1 MYRDDGPQD
10 TCVAICTL
18 EYFVCCYFT
27 PSYLH
32 TALQYWPRSIYGH
45 QHSPLVSRGSKQAN
59 YTTLIQGYVFY
70 TLLDNVKRSDFRY
83 FVLMFDTLGM
93 SMLNHNNIDHINK
106 HHGE

>member
-1 MYRDDGPQD
+1 MTGLRTPAWQYVLWNTLFAATLLLA
-10 TCVAICTL
+10 TCI
-18 EYFVCCYFT
+18 
-27 PSYLH
+27 LH
-32 TALQYWPRSIYGH
+32 YNTGLGVFYDH
-45 QHSPLVSRGSKQAN
+45 QHSPLVSRSSKQAS